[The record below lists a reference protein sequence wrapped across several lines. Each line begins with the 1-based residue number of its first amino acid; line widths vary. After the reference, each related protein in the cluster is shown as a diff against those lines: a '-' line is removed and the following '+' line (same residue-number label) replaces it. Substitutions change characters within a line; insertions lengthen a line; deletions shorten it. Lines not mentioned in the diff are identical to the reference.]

1 MLSIVA
7 VDRLSLCSSPVFE
20 YSEVWLYCLLKLG
33 YITLQ
38 YDFFGGRGTFIQGS
52 FGFTCLVLGRYVQ
65 CFLALSKQNEKISTA
80 LLWRC

>member
-20 YSEVWLYCLLKLG
+20 YSEVWLYCSLKLG

-38 YDFFGGRGTFIQGS
+38 YDFFGGGEPLFKA
-52 FGFTCLVLGRYVQ
+52 V
-65 CFLALSKQNEKISTA
+65 LALLVWFWDDMCSAS
-80 LLWRC
+80 